1 MIIRKIRLNDA
12 ENFLELNKKMD
23 ESGFMLY
30 EPGERTTSVDQQ
42 EKILDKI
49 LSNNKSTL
57 LIAEENK
64 EIVGFIAALGNQVM
78 RKQHSASLAVG
89 IDEEFQGRGIATQLF
104 NKIFQWANDSCI
116 SRLELTVITD
126 NTKAFKLYKKM
137 GFLLEGE
144 EVHSLITNGNPVNE
158 YYLYKLL

>member
-49 LSNNKSTL
+49 LSNN
-57 LIAEENK
+57 
-64 EIVGFIAALGNQVM
+64 
-78 RKQHSASLAVG
+78 
-89 IDEEFQGRGIATQLF
+89 
-104 NKIFQWANDSCI
+104 
-116 SRLELTVITD
+116 
-126 NTKAFKLYKKM
+126 
-137 GFLLEGE
+137 
-144 EVHSLITNGNPVNE
+144 
-158 YYLYKLL
+158 